1 MKKIIIVLVTMLIL
15 AIGIIVGL
23 IKVNAAGK
31 GNNEVKADTFVK
43 TENGVMYI
51 TDVKV
56 DDGGLTR
63 IEGVYID
70 VED

>member
-1 MKKIIIVLVTMLIL
+1 MKKIIIILVTMLIL

-31 GNNEVKADTFVK
+31 GNNEIKADTFIK

-51 TDVKV
+51 TDVNV
-56 DDGGLTR
+56 DGEGLTR
-63 IEGVYID
+63 IKGVYIN

>member
-1 MKKIIIVLVTMLIL
+1 MKKIIIVLITMLIL

-31 GNNEVKADTFVK
+31 GNNEIKADTFVR

-56 DDGGLTR
+56 DDEGLTR